1 MPDYGHPL
9 VFGAFITPDARSY
22 HETVRLAQ
30 VADEL
35 GFDILGVQDH
45 PYQPTFLDTW
55 TFLASLAGMTTNIR
69 FFTDVV
75 NIALRPPAI
84 LARSA
89 ATLDLLSNGRVELG
103 LGAGAFPQGVA
114 SLGGPT
120 GTPGDRVDALEE
132 ALHILRALWTPGG
145 PVSFTGTHYSLLE
158 AKPGPAPLHDIGIF
172 LGAYKPRMLR
182 LTGRLADGWIP
193 SSGYAPPSDMVAMH
207 AAIDQAAI
215 AAGRTPADV
224 RRWYNISGSF
234 TSRDG
239 GFLQGRPSEWVTHL
253 TELTLSQGISG
264 FILMPGAASESDLR
278 RFAEEVVP
286 GVREAVAAARGTAS
300 SDADGQPADEQL
312 DLVPADRTTGH
323 EPTLDEA
330 TRPRGPRHDGA
341 TTTRG
346 GEASAQ
352 MLVNV
357 HAHLRSELEQ
367 IRGVVAEVAAGH
379 SSPALARSLINR
391 MSMRQNY
398 WSLGAFCATYCRLLT
413 IHHALEDANLFVDLK
428 SRDAELGPVIERLS
442 EEHEVVA
449 AVLTRLDAALVA
461 MVDDPQQLAQ
471 VQIEVERLADILLSH
486 LDYEEDE
493 LLGPIARLGISV

>member
-9 VFGAFITPDARSY
+9 VFGAFVTPDARSY

-30 VADEL
+30 VADGL

-45 PYQPTFLDTW
+45 PYQPSFLDTW
-55 TFLASLAGMTTNIR
+55 TLLAALAGMTSNIR
-69 FFTDVV
+69 LFTDVV
-75 NIALRPPAI
+75 NAALRPPAI

-103 LGAGAFPQGVA
+103 LGAGAFPKGVA
-114 SLGGPT
+114 SLGGPA
-120 GTPGDRVDALEE
+120 GTAGERVDALEE
-132 ALHILRALWTPGG
+132 AIQVIRALWTPGG
-145 PVSFTGTHYSLLE
+145 PVSFTGKHYSLAE

-172 LGAYKPRMLR
+172 LGAYKPRMLG

-193 SSGYAPPSDMVAMH
+193 SSGYASPSELVTMQAVIDG
-207 AAIDQAAI
+207 AAIE
-215 AAGRTPADV
+215 AGRAPADV
-224 RRWYNISGSF
+224 RRWYNVSGSF

-239 GFLQGRPSEWVTHL
+239 GFLQGRPSEWVAQL
-253 TELTLSQGISG
+253 TELALTQGISG
-264 FILMPGAASESDLR
+264 FILAPGAAPESDFR

-286 GVREAVAAARGTAS
+286 AVHEAVASGRGVTIEPS
-300 SDADGQPADEQL
+300 FDEQL
-312 DLVPADRTTGH
+312 DLAPAERTTGH
-323 EPTLDEA
+323 EPVLDEA
-330 TRPRGPRHDGA
+330 TRPRGPRHEGA
-341 TTTRG
+341 KTTRG

-367 IRGVVAEVAAGH
+367 IRGVVAEVASGH

-398 WSLGAFCATYCRLLT
+398 WSLGAFCATYCRVLT
-413 IHHALEDANLFVDLK
+413 IHHAIEDSNLFVDLQ
-428 SRDAELGPVIERLS
+428 SRDADLAPVIERLS

-461 MVDDPQQLAQ
+461 MVDDPQQLTA

-486 LDYEEDE
+486 LDYEEEE
-493 LLGPIARLGISV
+493 LLGPIARLGITI